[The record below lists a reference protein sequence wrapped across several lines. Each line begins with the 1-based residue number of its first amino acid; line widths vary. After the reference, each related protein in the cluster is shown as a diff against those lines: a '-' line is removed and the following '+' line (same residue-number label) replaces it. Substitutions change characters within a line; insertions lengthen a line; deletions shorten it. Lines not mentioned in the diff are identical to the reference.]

1 VSYECLIRRVRVL
14 LAEGERASLLVF
26 GGNPVVGKALQL
38 LLSNLGYD
46 ARYMPQIS
54 FDKRDMLNGI
64 QLLLF
69 VGAVHAEQ
77 RANSASSVES
87 VRDKV
92 DVPIL
97 KLASS
102 TRRTQ
107 AENEKNL
114 VAWPCRMDEL
124 KRRIDAAL
132 PDGYFPERKSGS
144 YG

>member
-1 VSYECLIRRVRVL
+1 
-14 LAEGERASLLVF
+14 
-26 GGNPVVGKALQL
+26 
-38 LLSNLGYD
+38 
-46 ARYMPQIS
+46 
-54 FDKRDMLNGI
+54 MLNGI

-69 VGAVHAEQ
+69 VGAVDAEQ
-77 RANSASSVES
+77 RANSASLAES
-87 VRDKV
+87 VPDKV

-107 AENEKNL
+107 AENENL
-114 VAWPCRMDEL
+114 VPWPCRMDEL

-132 PDGYFPERKSGS
+132 PDGYLPEGKSGS